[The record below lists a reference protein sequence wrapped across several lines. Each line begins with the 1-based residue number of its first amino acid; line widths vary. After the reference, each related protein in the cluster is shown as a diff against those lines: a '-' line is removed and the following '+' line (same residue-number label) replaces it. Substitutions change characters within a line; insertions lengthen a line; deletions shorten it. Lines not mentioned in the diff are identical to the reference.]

1 MNYKLLVYL
10 FVFLGFGCT
19 SISQVPT
26 MNSYTI
32 TLPEIGSF
40 EGKRFREGGFSGLT
54 LDKSD
59 PNILYAI
66 NDRGPNS
73 YLDGKIVV
81 PFPDYSQKIFKLQWD
96 KNDGIHL
103 LELLPVKFNYSTLT
117 NGFSPPLDEEFS
129 NETLIRDSDDSL
141 LDKSE
146 AGMDFE
152 GITMHTDGFFWACEE
167 YRPSIIKLNSVTLVI
182 EQIISPYSHPAL
194 EILKNRDPNRGFE
207 GITAT
212 PDGHIIAVMQS
223 PLEIEEEKN
232 SGLTRILNYN
242 SESGQISWFFYPME
256 KPTGDL
262 RASDW
267 KIGDITAINENEF
280 LILEHAHRKNTTYKY
295 VTKFSLNEQL
305 IKKEIFLD
313 LMELGWDPSLEK
325 VEGIQILNPYQI
337 AIVNDNDYGVTSEE
351 TIPTKIFIIELPE
364 SMKLN
369 HNPK

>member
-1 MNYKLLVYL
+1 MKFKITGFLLV
-10 FVFLGFGCT
+10 FVGFGCT

-26 MNSYTI
+26 MKSYTI
-32 TLPEIGSF
+32 ILPEIGSF
-40 EGKRFREGGFSGLT
+40 EEKLFREGGFSGLT
-54 LDKSD
+54 QDKSD
-59 PNILYAI
+59 PTILYAI
-66 NDRGPNS
+66 NDRGPNN
-73 YLDGKIVV
+73 YVDGRIVV

-96 KNDGIHL
+96 KNQGIHL
-103 LELLPVKFNYSTLT
+103 IDLLPVRFNDSTFT
-117 NGFSPPLDEEFS
+117 TGFSPPLDGKYS
-129 NETLIRDSDDSL
+129 NEIIIAGSNDSL

-152 GITMHTDGFFWACEE
+152 GITIDPSGFFWACEE
-167 YRPSIIKLNSVTLVI
+167 YRPSIEKINPKSQVI
-182 EQIISPYSHPAL
+182 EEIISPYSHPAL

-223 PLEIEEEKN
+223 PLEIEEEKDA
-232 SGLTRILNYN
+232 GLTRIMKYN
-242 SESGQISWFFYPME
+242 PESGQISWFFYPME

-262 RASDW
+262 RSSDW
-267 KIGDITAINENEF
+267 KIGDIAAINENEF
-280 LILEHAHRKNTTYKY
+280 LILEHAQRKNTTFKY

-313 LMELGWDPSLEK
+313 LMQLGWDPSLEK

-337 AIVNDNDYGVTSEE
+337 AIVNDNDYGVASEE
-351 TIPTKIFIIELPE
+351 PVPTKIFIIELPK

-369 HNPK
+369 HNP